1 MHKYIFKR
9 ILMLIP
15 VIIGVSFLIFCM
27 MEAAPGDIT
36 DVIGAEWTEE
46 DLAALREELHLDK
59 GLFYRYF
66 AYMWDLIHGDLG
78 YSYLLKAS
86 VWDLYIQRIPKTLLL
101 AVASVIVCVVLSLP
115 LGIYS
120 ALKHG
125 TPIDNICTVGALLG
139 LSIPNFWLGLL
150 LIILFA
156 QILGWF
162 PAYGANDGIKSVIL
176 PAFTIGTG
184 LMAIMARTTRS
195 SMLDVLRADYLRTA
209 RSKGVDE
216 KLVINKHGLRNALIP
231 IITVFGSQF
240 GGCIGGSVVTE
251 NVFTWPGV
259 GQLLVSAIKQR
270 DTTLVCGLLI
280 MTVIMIS
287 IVQLGVDILYAYV
300 DPRLKSQY
308 TNTKKRKN
316 KKEKEAAA

>member
-46 DLAALREELHLDK
+46 DLNALRQELHLDK
-59 GLFYRYF
+59 NVFVRYGY
-66 AYMWDLIHGDLG
+66 YMWDLLHGDLG
-78 YSYLLKAS
+78 YSYLLKQD
-86 VWDLYIQRIPKTLLL
+86 VWSLYIQRIPNTIFL
-101 AVASVIVCVVLSLP
+101 AFSSILVCVVLSLP

-125 TPIDNICTVGALLG
+125 TPIDNVCTVGALLG

-150 LIILFA
+150 LIILFSLK
-156 QILGWF
+156 LGWL
-162 PAYGANDGIKSVIL
+162 PAYGAKEGIKSVIL

-184 LMAIMARTTRS
+184 LMATMARTTRS

-216 KLVINKHGLRNALIP
+216 KLVVNKHGLRNALIP
-231 IITVFGSQF
+231 IITVFGSQL

-270 DTTLVCGLLI
+270 DTTLICGLLI
-280 MTVIMIS
+280 MTVTLIS
-287 IVQLGVDILYAYV
+287 IVQLCVDILYAYV

-308 TNTKKRKN
+308 TNTKK
-316 KKEKEAAA
+316 KKSKEAKV